1 MSLPAVLNIL
11 VCLFIIVRIITT
23 QRNERRPRKAIL
35 WLTWLLAVACG
46 GVIYCLALG
55 YEHLVE
61 WPETIIHFLLCAV
74 IYVAAGDLSK
84 IIK

>member
-1 MSLPAVLNIL
+1 MSIPTLLNIIA
-11 VCLFIIVRIITT
+11 CLFIILRIITS
-23 QRNERRPRKAIL
+23 QRNNPHPRRIIL

-46 GVIYCLALG
+46 SVIYCLVMG
-55 YEHLVE
+55 YYPLAE
-61 WPETIIHFLLCAV
+61 WPESIIHFLLCAV